1 MATTLQP
8 GAPRAAAARM
18 PANRYR
24 IYYAVTWAALA
35 SATTML
41 VLYLVFAVGWQNR
54 AFPGFTVTPSMVVTH
69 AGPASSVAWNGLA
82 AGVLPDDRIIAVNG
96 QPLPE
101 STTNPLAARTE
112 FDRLLAGMPIGTQMS
127 VTVLRLDASTTEIA
141 FETQA
146 APPGDF
152 VTRFIVPYIASLV
165 MLALGY
171 LIILTRPQANGAL
184 FAALI
189 FALLAVLCAGLFD
202 AVTTH
207 TLVPLWLPA
216 VAMTGGMVVMF
227 GLRFPSPLGV
237 LYRSPVLGIVP
248 LIIAAVVA
256 LFTLISYLFPTNPY
270 LYSVNVRIVFVTAM
284 SGALVFLLLIYWQRR
299 SSMSLVTRNQSSLVF
314 FGGLLAFAP
323 GAVWALDQLIQS
335 LDPGYRLPFGVE
347 LALPFLIAPVIA
359 TTYAILSERH
369 IDTDRL
375 LTHSITYAILMITLV
390 FGYFLLVLGAGLLVA
405 DVLPNNPLTIAIALF
420 LVSILFIPVR
430 GRLQSAVDR
439 MFYRERRQYQALSET
454 FTEQLGSLNAIDDI
468 IEEFRALTQEAVS
481 PSNIFVFLPRAPG
494 EEYVAF
500 GKPRPESD
508 IVFAPDGGLATY
520 LRTDT
525 PVFFMQPDTPLPRVL
540 LTDRARLNILK
551 PVVISAL
558 AGKETLNGFVML
570 GAPKSN
576 RPQYNYEELRFI
588 NAMVNQLSVAVE
600 RAQVVDSLQRSVG
613 EMNVLGQVSQAM
625 NFTIEFDD
633 LLELIYAQA
642 TRLVPATHFYIAL
655 YDALNAQM
663 YFAFFLEDDER
674 YNRFENERWAIGED
688 VFSRTVQSGQQ
699 LRLDDFT
706 RAVEPGTVAPVEFM
720 TGQIKAFMA
729 VPLVAQTSIL
739 GVMAIGRNQPQPFS
753 VNQFRIFS
761 NIANLAAT
769 SLDRVRLFSEVNVR
783 ARQLGTLNDISQ
795 KLVAAE
801 SEDINALLEL
811 ITSSAVTILN
821 AEAGSLL
828 LITEENTNELEFKVV
843 IGGTSGHLVGKKL
856 TADHGIVGE
865 VVRTGRPT
873 ISNDIQTDERWMG
886 EVTRS
891 GFRTNSVLAVPLAA
905 KDTIIGVLEVV
916 NKRDSTTFAREDI
929 ELMTT
934 LAGQAAVAI
943 ENARLFQM
951 TGSQL
956 NQRLQELET
965 LERIDRELARELDLR
980 RVAEITMKWAL
991 SQADATAAAIGEVD
1005 SHAGVLR
1012 ILAQHGYPQGLLP
1025 AEWPLDRG
1033 IVRRVMRTRQPD
1045 LADPAIDPD
1054 YVETL
1059 PAANSQ
1065 ITVPMMVGPELNA
1078 IMILETDREPRLNL
1092 LDLEFVKRLSER
1104 ASIAFANAQLYEAV
1118 KAGAETKSEFVG
1130 FAAHE
1135 LKNPLT
1141 SIKGYAMLFDMMNE
1155 DQRHEA
1161 MRVIRTNAD
1170 RMQSIIDDMRD
1181 IARSDAGRL
1190 QLSLEALH
1198 PYDAVQDAV
1207 VPYMQQIELKKQV
1220 VINRLT
1226 PDLPQVRADH
1236 QKLIQV
1242 LVNLISNAHKYSGEG
1257 ATITLDARVIDPFYD
1272 DRGRRLGAMLRFS
1285 VSDTGIGMSEDDLR
1299 RIFREDYFRSENR
1312 LAQEQKGT
1320 GLGMIITERIVELH
1334 GGRIWVESELHKG
1347 TTFHFV
1353 VPLADSPGMH
1363 TTQSLRVS
1371 QVRDALNR
1379 AGTATPPAKAD

>member
-1 MATTLQP
+1 MATTFP
-8 GAPRAAAARM
+8 AGAARAAART
-18 PANRYR
+18 PSTRSR
-24 IYYAVTWAALA
+24 LVDAVVWAALA

-41 VLYLVFAVGWQNR
+41 VLYVVFAVGWQTR
-54 AFPGFTVTPSMVVTH
+54 AFPGFTVTPSMVVTN
-69 AGPASSVAWNGLA
+69 AGPTSGVAWNGLA
-82 AGVLPDDRIIAVNG
+82 AGIRPDDRVVAVNG
-96 QPLPE
+96 TPLPE
-101 STTNPLAARTE
+101 STTNTLAARTE
-112 FDRLLAGMPIGTQMS
+112 FDRLLAGMPVGTPLT
-127 VTVLRLDASTTEIA
+127 VTVLRLDASTADYT

-146 APPGDF
+146 APAGDF
-152 VTRFIVPYIASLV
+152 VTRFIVPFVAGVIL
-165 MLALGY
+165 LALGY
-171 LIILTRPQANGAL
+171 LIMLTRPQANGAH

-189 FALLAVLCAGLFD
+189 FALLAVLSAGLFD

-207 TLVPLWLPA
+207 TLVALWLPA
-216 VAMTGGMVVMF
+216 VALTGGLTVMF
-227 GLRFPSPLGV
+227 AMRYPSPLPAV
-237 LYRSPVLGIVP
+237 YRSPALGLVP
-248 LIIAAVVA
+248 LIIAVVVA
-256 LFTLISYLFPTNPY
+256 GFTLVSYLFPTNPY
-270 LYSVNVRIVFVTAM
+270 LYGVNVRIVFVTAIA
-284 SGALVFLLLIYWQRR
+284 GALVFLLVMVWQRR
-299 SSMSLVTRNQSSLVF
+299 SALSAVTRNQSSLVL
-314 FGGLLAFAP
+314 FGGALAFAP
-323 GAVWALDQLIQS
+323 ALVWGVDQLIQQ
-335 LDPGYRLPFGVE
+335 LDPGLRLPFGVE
-347 LALPFLIAPVIA
+347 LALPFLIVPAIA
-359 TTYAILSERH
+359 MTYAVLSERQ

-375 LTHSITYAILMITLV
+375 LAHSVTYAILLVTLV

-405 DVLPNNPLTIAIALF
+405 DVLPDNPVLIAVALF
-420 LVSILFIPVR
+420 LVSVLFIPIR
-430 GRLQSAVDR
+430 GRLQAAVDR
-439 MFYRERRQYQALSET
+439 RFYRARRQYQILNEA
-454 FTEQLGSLNAIDDI
+454 FTEQLGSLSAIDDI
-468 IEEFRALTQEAVS
+468 IKGFRGTLQEGVS
-481 PSNIFVFLPRAPG
+481 PSSVFLFLPRATG
-494 EEYVAF
+494 EEYIAF
-500 GKPRPESD
+500 GRPFPESD
-508 IVFAPDGGLATY
+508 ITFAPDSGLVTY

-525 PVFFMQPDTPLPRVL
+525 PVLYLQPDTPLPRAL
-540 LTDRARLNILK
+540 LADRARLNILK
-551 PVVISAL
+551 PVVISSL
-558 AGKETLNGFVML
+558 AGKDALNGFVL
-570 GAPKSN
+570 IGAPRSG

-588 NAMVNQLSVAVE
+588 NAMVNQLAVAVE
-600 RAQVVDSLQRSVG
+600 RAQVIDRLQRSVG
-613 EMNVLGQVSQAM
+613 EMNVLSQVSQAM
-625 NFTIEFDD
+625 NFTIEYDD
-633 LLELIYAQA
+633 LLELIYAQT
-642 TRLVPATHFYIAL
+642 TRLVPASHVYIAL
-655 YDALNAQM
+655 YDTANAQM

-674 YNRFENERWAIGED
+674 YNRYENERWPVGED
-688 VFSRTVQSGQQ
+688 VFSRVVQSGQAV
-699 LRLDDFT
+699 RLDDFAQ
-706 RAVEPGTVAPVEFM
+706 AVTQGTYAPIEFM
-720 TGQIKAFMA
+720 SDQVRAFMA

-739 GVMAIGRNQPQPFS
+739 GVMAIGRTQSQPFS
-753 VNQFRIFS
+753 VNQSRIFS

-769 SLDRVRLFSEVNVR
+769 SVDRVRLFSEVNVR

-828 LITEENTNELEFKVV
+828 MITDENTSELEFKVV
-843 IGGTSGHLVGKKL
+843 IGGTSGHLVGKKIS
-856 TADHGIVGE
+856 AGHGIVGE

-873 ISNDIQTDERWMG
+873 ISNDISKDDRWLG

-905 KDTIIGVLEVV
+905 KDSNIGVLEVV
-916 NKRDSTTFAREDI
+916 NKRDQTAFTREDVD
-929 ELMTT
+929 LLTT

-980 RVAEITMKWAL
+980 RVAAITMKWAL

-1005 SHAGVLR
+1005 THGGMLR
-1012 ILAQHGYPQGLLP
+1012 ILAQHGYPEGVMP
-1025 AEWPLDRG
+1025 SEWPLDRG
-1033 IVRRVMRTRQPD
+1033 IVRRVMRTRQAD
-1045 LADPAIDPD
+1045 LADPSIDPD
-1054 YVETL
+1054 YVEML
-1059 PAANSQ
+1059 PHANSQ
-1065 ITVPMMVGPELNA
+1065 ITVPMVIGSDINA
-1078 IMILETDREPRLNL
+1078 VVILETNREPRLNL
-1092 LDLEFVKRLSER
+1092 LDLEFVKRLAER

-1118 KAGAETKSEFVG
+1118 KQGAETKSEFVG

-1190 QLSLEALH
+1190 QLTLEALQ
-1198 PYDAVQDAV
+1198 PYDVVQDAI
-1207 VPYMQQIELKKQV
+1207 VPYMQQIELKKQI

-1226 PDLPQVRADH
+1226 PNLPLVRADH

-1272 DRGRRLGAMLRFS
+1272 DRGQRLGAMLRFA

-1320 GLGMIITERIVELH
+1320 GLGMIITERIVQLH
-1334 GGRIWVESELHKG
+1334 GGRIWVESELGTG
-1347 TTFHFV
+1347 TTFFFV
-1353 VPLADSPGMH
+1353 IPLAEQTGMYT
-1363 TTQSLRVS
+1363 TTQNLRVS
-1371 QVRDALNR
+1371 QVREALNR
-1379 AGTATPPAKAD
+1379 AGTSTPPPRD